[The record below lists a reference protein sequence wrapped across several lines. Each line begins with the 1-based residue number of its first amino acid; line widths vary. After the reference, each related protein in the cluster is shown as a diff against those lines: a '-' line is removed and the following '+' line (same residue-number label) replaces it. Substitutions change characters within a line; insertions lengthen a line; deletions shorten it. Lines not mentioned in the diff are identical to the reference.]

1 MIELFKY
8 SLHRSASHLPSIIA
22 ATRAWKMV
30 RQFSAPLEYI
40 ELERNMVKTIAH
52 LKEVTFL

>member
-8 SLHRSASHLPSIIA
+8 SLHRSASHLPAIIA

-30 RQFSAPLEYI
+30 RQFWAALEYT
-40 ELERNMVKTIAH
+40 ELERNMGEDNMHTLTK
-52 LKEVTFL
+52 

>member
-8 SLHRSASHLPSIIA
+8 SLHRSSSHLPAIIA

-30 RQFSAPLEYI
+30 GQFWAALEYI
-40 ELERNMVKTIAH
+40 EFEQNMVEDNMHI
-52 LKEVTFL
+52 LKK